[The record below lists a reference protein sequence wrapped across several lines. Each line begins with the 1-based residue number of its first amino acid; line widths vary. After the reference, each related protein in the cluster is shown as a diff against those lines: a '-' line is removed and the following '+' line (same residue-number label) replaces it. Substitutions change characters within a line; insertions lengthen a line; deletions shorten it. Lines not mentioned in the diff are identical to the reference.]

1 MAQMQSLVWEL
12 PCDISAAE
20 GRKEGRKERNM
31 QTKKE
36 VTLKIIIIKRV
47 PTMAQQDWGTLEVLG
62 PKFHP
67 QPCKES

>member
-1 MAQMQSLVWEL
+1 MAQIQSLVWEL

-36 VTLKIIIIKRV
+36 VTLKIRKNY
-47 PTMAQQDWGTLEVLG
+47 
-62 PKFHP
+62 
-67 QPCKES
+67 